1 MMMETYPEGKPVIN
15 KESSVAVNE
24 ETESVTNISDNTGD
38 KVENAEAE
46 EKPDDVAEEVSTI
59 MPPPIDIV
67 EEANS
72 DESDIEKQKMSDKVA
87 QVAAV
92 MSGKKPVKKII
103 VRKKKKTE
111 EPEKPEKPQ
120 ENILLKNSRKNLETS
135 KKKDEE
141 RKKALDERI
150 QKALADSKSN
160 LIPEESDEELAKK
173 FDKDEK
179 ALYDIIHIKSTDV
192 DFTWGTDMLMD
203 RILDWAGQCE
213 DVEGLTVALKHYSH
227 GDILY
232 EKCKPYLE
240 QILELGQKVRAEE

>member
-1 MMMETYPEGKPVIN
+1 MMTETYPEGKLLTN
-15 KESSVAVNE
+15 KYAAGNEEIKSVADVSDD
-24 ETESVTNISDNTGD
+24 TENIDSA
-38 KVENAEAE
+38 KAEK
-46 EKPDDVAEEVSTI
+46 KPVDMKEEVDI
-59 MPPPIDIV
+59 MPPPIDAIK
-67 EEANS
+67 
-72 DESDIEKQKMSDKVA
+72 ESDFAESDVEKQKMSDKVA

-103 VRKKKKTE
+103 VRKKKKNE
-111 EPEKPEKPQ
+111 EPEEPEKPQ
-120 ENILLKNSRKNLETS
+120 ENILLKNSRKNLEAS

-173 FDKDEK
+173 LDKDEK